1 MKNIFVYCIISLVFF
16 SCSSEVNCDEI
27 KFIDGISYYNGKK
40 FTGDCSSY
48 FYLGNLKTQQSYFDG
63 LDNDKWTFYFSNDSI
78 RTIAFFDKGKRIG
91 EWKYYAKNGNLWK
104 KNTYDSI
111 GNPVGF
117 WKTYDTLQRNQLLK
131 SESVEMIFGN

>member
-78 RTIAFFDKGKRIG
+78 RTLAFFDKGKRIG
-91 EWKYYAKNGNLWK
+91 EWKYYAKNGNIWK
-104 KNTYDSI
+104 VNTYNEMGEPFGEWETYDSI
-111 GNPVGF
+111 NGN
-117 WKTYDTLQRNQLLK
+117 L
-131 SESVEMIFGN
+131 SEVKNAKEIFN